1 MRPAWGASGAKIQKT
16 FLKGFGGFLTI
27 SSLTMYML
35 NSGEDAIKTLGYATA
50 ATLATM
56 VDGQFISKDAPGSDA
71 SQKFWLVI
79 NAAIA
84 GFTLL

>member
-1 MRPAWGASGAKIQKT
+1 MFRNLKLQKN
-16 FLKGFGGFLTI
+16 FLKSFGGFLTI
-27 SSLTMYML
+27 SSLTMYLL
-35 NSGEDAIKTLGYATA
+35 NSGEDAVKTLGYATV